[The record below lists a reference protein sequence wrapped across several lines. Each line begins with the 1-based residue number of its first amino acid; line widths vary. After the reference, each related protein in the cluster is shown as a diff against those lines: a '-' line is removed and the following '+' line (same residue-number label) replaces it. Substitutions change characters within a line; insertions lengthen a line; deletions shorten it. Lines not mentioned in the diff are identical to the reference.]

1 MTDVPAEPAAPV
13 AVDLP
18 DDRTAASVA
27 REQTRTVLRG
37 WRLPTLL
44 DPLLLVVSEL
54 VGNAVRHG
62 RPPVA
67 MLLRRTRGGVRV
79 EVHDEDATAPAKGQG
94 LPGEAAESGRG
105 TFLVEAVSDETG
117 VEQIPGDGKVV
128 WATVTDDDTRN
139 P

>member
-1 MTDVPAEPAAPV
+1 M

-18 DDRTAASVA
+18 SDRTAASVA
-27 REQTRTVLRG
+27 RERTRSVLRT
-37 WRLPTLL
+37 WRLPALL

-62 RPPVA
+62 RPPVGL
-67 MLLRRTRGGVRV
+67 LLRRSGGGVRV
-79 EVHDEDATAPAKGQG
+79 EVHDEDATPPPAHGH

-117 VEQIPGDGKVV
+117 VEQVPGDGKVV
-128 WATVTDDDTRN
+128 WATVTADDA
-139 P
+139 PG

>member
-1 MTDVPAEPAAPV
+1 MTRTPGDATPPV

-18 DDRTAASVA
+18 SDRTAAAVA
-27 REQTRTVLRG
+27 RERTRSVLRA
-37 WRLPTLL
+37 WRLPALL

-67 MLLRRTRGGVRV
+67 MKLRRSGSSVRV
-79 EVHDEDATAPAKGQG
+79 EVHDEAHRTPPASVG
-94 LPGEAAESGRG
+94 LPGEEAESGRG
-105 TFLVEAVSDETG
+105 RFLVDAVADETG

-128 WATVTDDDTRN
+128 WATVTADRTDSD
-139 P
+139 